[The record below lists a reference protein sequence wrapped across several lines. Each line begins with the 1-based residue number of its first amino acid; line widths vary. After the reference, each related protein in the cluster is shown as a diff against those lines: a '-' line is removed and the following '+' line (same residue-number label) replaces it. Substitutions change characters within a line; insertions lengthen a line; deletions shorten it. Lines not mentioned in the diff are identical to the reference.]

1 MICTILKIHGYY
13 RKLILLSL
21 ALPLTFSAFGQI
33 SDHPQDT
40 TFKLDDKIK
49 ELPVFQLNDS
59 LKFIKLDKHTIL
71 LESEDSVVVL
81 EIIERLKTLVHQ
93 QEKDT
98 SLSEIVQE
106 EMKETTIEKKWSHKG
121 NLGFNF
127 SNVGFNKYWST
138 GGESAISL
146 SSIVHYILKRESENS
161 NFENIFHLGY
171 GVTKQ
176 GEKGFRKSDD
186 ELYIISQFSRKTTGK
201 NWNLSGKIHFK
212 TQIDQGLK
220 YSEDP
225 LTNEEEAVRIS
236 NFMAPGRL
244 EVSSGMLYKTNVEEK
259 LEFTGMFS
267 PITGKMTMVLD
278 DSVKGTD
285 YGLLEGK
292 KVLSEL
298 GVQVNSTLSAKIM
311 ENITFK
317 NFINLFANYE
327 KMENVD
333 VNWET
338 LVVLRVN
345 KFFHTNF
352 STNFIYDDD
361 VNFQGVD
368 DNGNP
373 FESGAKPQ
381 FKHVLN
387 VGMNFIF

>member
-1 MICTILKIHGYY
+1 MIFTPLKNFGYN
-13 RKLILLSL
+13 RKIILLTL
-21 ALPLTFSAFGQI
+21 ALSLTFSAFAQI
-33 SDHPQDT
+33 TNPVQDT
-40 TFKLDDKIK
+40 TFNLEEKIK
-49 ELPVFQLNDS
+49 ELPSFQLNDS
-59 LKFIKLDKHTIL
+59 LRFIKLDGNTLL
-71 LESEDSVVVL
+71 LESKDSVIVL
-81 EIIERLKTLVHQ
+81 EIIERLKTLVQ
-93 QEKDT
+93 QDT
-98 SLSEIVQE
+98 SLNGSITEEI
-106 EMKETTIEKKWSHKG
+106 KEASKEKIWTHKG
-121 NLGFNF
+121 SLGFNF

-138 GGESAISL
+138 GGESAVSL
-146 SSIVHYILKRESENS
+146 SSIMHYILKRETEFSH
-161 NFENIFHLGY
+161 FENVFHFGY

-186 ELYIISQFSRKTTGK
+186 ELYIISHFSRKIFGEK
-201 NWNLSGKIHFK
+201 WNLSGKIHFK
-212 TQIDQGLK
+212 TQIDEGIK
-220 YSEDP
+220 YSVDQ
-225 LTNEEEAVRIS
+225 LTNEEQAIRIS

-244 EVSSGMLYKTNVEEK
+244 EVSSGMLYKTKIEDR

-285 YGLLEGK
+285 YGLMEGK

-298 GVQVNSTLSAKIM
+298 GIQVNSTLSAQIM

-317 NFINLFANYE
+317 NHINLFSNYE

-338 LVVLRVN
+338 LLVLRIN
-345 KFFHTNF
+345 KFFNTNF

-361 VNFQGVD
+361 VNFQGID
-368 DNGNP
+368 DNGDP

-387 VGMNFIF
+387 VGMHFIF